1 MSLRLIEAV
10 LLLLVLIGVG
20 VVHFSHLTPHERH
33 LIQLEARL
41 EQLYLTEEA
50 HFAQYG
56 RYFDPNDEQI
66 RRAWWRVEGYAWDLR
81 RINEEFWLVV
91 QADLDG
97 DGQRGAWTINAAH
110 PQVKTLI
117 QD

>member
-1 MSLRLIEAV
+1 MSLRLIEV
-10 LLLLVLIGVG
+10 GLLLLLLIGLG
-20 VVHFSHLTPHERH
+20 VVHFSRLTPHERR

-41 EQLYLTEEA
+41 EQLYLTEKA

-56 RYFDPNDEQI
+56 RYFDPNDERI
-66 RRAWWRVEGYAWDLR
+66 RRAWWRVEDYAWELR
-81 RINEEFWLVV
+81 AVNEGFWLAV

-97 DGQRGAWTINAAH
+97 DGQRGAWAIDAAH
-110 PQVKTLI
+110 PQVKTLT